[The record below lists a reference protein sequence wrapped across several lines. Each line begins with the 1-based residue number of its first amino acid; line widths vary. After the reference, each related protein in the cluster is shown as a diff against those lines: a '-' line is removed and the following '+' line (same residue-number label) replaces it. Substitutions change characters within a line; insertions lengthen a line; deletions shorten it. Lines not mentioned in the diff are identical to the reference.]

1 MVFSGTLEG
10 LMLVKHMGGGG
21 RLMNNSAAVKGLE
34 HFSMEQLINISTSI
48 VHVRDLSVIL

>member
-1 MVFSGTLEG
+1 
-10 LMLVKHMGGGG
+10 MLVKHMGGGG

-34 HFSMEQLINISTSI
+34 HFSMEQLINISTCI